1 MLLAD
6 TIEKNAV
13 RDASVPITSEN
24 SPVTDSTSA
33 PNTSVIIGDS
43 MLKNILGW
51 KLGKQVGHRVV
62 VKSFAG
68 ATTSD
73 MSHYV
78 KPTIAKN
85 PDEILL
91 HVGTNDVGKL
101 QPQVIAE
108 NIVDLARFIT
118 NESASRVVVSELITR
133 ADDSSKEAVKEV
145 NRRLRQF
152 CGQRGYSIIRHDN
165 ITTAELNRGG
175 LHLNEAGT
183 NTMYNNFAN
192 YLSKH

>member
-1 MLLAD
+1 
-6 TIEKNAV
+6 
-13 RDASVPITSEN
+13 
-24 SPVTDSTSA
+24 
-33 PNTSVIIGDS
+33 
-43 MLKNILGW
+43 
-51 KLGKQVGHRVV
+51 
-62 VKSFAG
+62 
-68 ATTSD
+68 